1 MWVPSWAALV
11 ASRFPLSS
19 SLQTLDVWELV
30 GGIRTCCWNVKG
42 VMMMCQSC
50 LIYSRGNCILK
61 TLLWKTWGS
70 LNAQPHTRMPC
81 SRFLQMARPPYPAV
95 PARFRLTVPDFCAIF
110 IIFFLTC
117 HQGEISSFFL
127 PWSNALNGCPKWQT
141 DIFQKLCAAVVS
153 IRWFEIGHFNTS
165 SFSGR
170 HGWIPIF
177 ANKFIWGYVGVG
189 NGGHP
194 LSPECSHFLGDYIQ
208 ICS

>member
-1 MWVPSWAALV
+1 MKVEKGQESSTQILPFICNSLKHLIRRGGRRMWVPSWAALV

-110 IIFFLTC
+110 IIIFFNLPSRRNFFL
-117 HQGEISSFFL
+117 FL
-127 PWSNALNGCPKWQT
+127 AL
-141 DIFQKLCAAVVS
+141 
-153 IRWFEIGHFNTS
+153 E
-165 SFSGR
+165 
-170 HGWIPIF
+170 
-177 ANKFIWGYVGVG
+177 
-189 NGGHP
+189 
-194 LSPECSHFLGDYIQ
+194 
-208 ICS
+208 